1 MTSSRRHCTINPDFP
16 QTEKLDTIL
25 RATRSSSRPV
35 KSAVPARERVY
46 ERLKGAILSGRLNPA
61 ERLTE
66 EHLAKEMGVSRTPIR
81 EALHKL
87 ESEGLI
93 KPLETRGF
101 IVPPDSREEVEE
113 LFDIRAILEGYAL
126 RVICGKILDQDL
138 EKLSECVERAEK
150 ALGRGRINDVFKW
163 NTQFHDMLHG
173 MVTERER
180 LHRMMVEM
188 RQYVLRHRRD
198 TLQHPDAGKR
208 TLDGHRKILL
218 GLRLKDPDL
227 CERMMREHIQQAK
240 EDALQTLFPAQKKP
254 PLE

>member
-1 MTSSRRHCTINPDFP
+1 
-16 QTEKLDTIL
+16 LDTIV
-25 RATRSSSRPV
+25 RATRSSSRPA
-35 KSAVPARERVY
+35 KNSVPVREKVY
-46 ERLKGAILSGRLNPA
+46 EQLKGAILTGRLNPE

-66 EHLAKEMGVSRTPIR
+66 EHLAEKMGVSRTPIR

-87 ESEGLI
+87 ASEGLI

-101 IVPPDSREEVEE
+101 IVPPGSREDVEE

-126 RVICGKILDQDL
+126 RVICETISGQNF
-138 EKLSECVERAEK
+138 EKLGECVERAER
-150 ALGRGRINDVFKW
+150 ALEKRRINDVFRW
-163 NTQFHDMLHG
+163 NTQFHDTLHG

-188 RQYVLRHRRD
+188 RQHVLRYRKD

-218 GLRLKDPDL
+218 ALRLKDPDL
-227 CERMMREHIQQAK
+227 CERMMREHIHQAK
-240 EDALQTLFPAQKKP
+240 EDALRTLYPDRKSA
-254 PLE
+254 

>member
-1 MTSSRRHCTINPDFP
+1 VRV
-16 QTEKLDTIL
+16 
-25 RATRSSSRPV
+25 TRSSSRPA
-35 KSAVPARERVY
+35 KSSVPVREKVY
-46 ERLKGAILSGRLNPA
+46 EQLKGAILTGRLNPE

-66 EHLAKEMGVSRTPIR
+66 EHLAEKMGVSRTPIR

-87 ESEGLI
+87 ASEGLI

-101 IVPPDSREEVEE
+101 IVPPDSREDVEE

-126 RVICGKILDQDL
+126 RVICETISGQNF
-138 EKLSECVERAEK
+138 EKLGECVERAER
-150 ALGRGRINDVFKW
+150 ALEKRRINDVFRW
-163 NTQFHDMLHG
+163 NTQFHDTLHG

-188 RQYVLRHRRD
+188 RQHVLRYRKD

-218 GLRLKDPDL
+218 ALRLKDPDL
-227 CERMMREHIQQAK
+227 CERMMREHIQLAK
-240 EDALQTLFPAQKKP
+240 EDALSILYSDKKSP
-254 PLE
+254 